1 MKIYDTPHKLN
12 DYLDTHFT
20 CDCGKDH
27 YASLKTVSIG
37 KGALETIPQIVKD
50 LGFSSLY
57 LVSDS
62 ITYDIAGK
70 RTMEILNELKDH
82 ISAVRG
88 NCDSEVDQ
96 MVLKFPLMNTYE
108 IIEADGIKLFA
119 THGHHYS
126 PDNPPPFVEFD
137 VLLNGHTHISMLA
150 DCGDFYYAN
159 PGSVSIPKGGT
170 THSYMICEDRM
181 LTIKN
186 LITMDEIDKMYIKKK

>member
-1 MKIYDTPHKLN
+1 MKIMIASDIHGSAEFCEAFLEAYKNEVPDKILLLGDILYHGPRNNLPNDYDT
-12 DYLDTHFT
+12 
-20 CDCGKDH
+20 
-27 YASLKTVSIG
+27 
-37 KGALETIPQIVKD
+37 
-50 LGFSSLY
+50 
-57 LVSDS
+57 
-62 ITYDIAGK
+62 K
-70 RTMEILNELKDH
+70 RTMEILNDLKDE

-96 MVLKFPLMNTYE
+96 MVLNFPLMNTYE
-108 IIEADGIKLFA
+108 IVEADGIKLFA

-150 DCGDFYYAN
+150 DCGDYYYAN

-186 LITMDEIDKMYIKKK
+186 LLTMDEIDKMYIKKK